1 MEDMSQKKPLDEEFQ
16 RKAEDKFEQILSE
29 FDEGPLMS
37 EGMQYLWDQGKKKKE
52 TVSEDTKELD

>member
-1 MEDMSQKKPLDEEFQ
+1 MSQKKPLDEEFQ